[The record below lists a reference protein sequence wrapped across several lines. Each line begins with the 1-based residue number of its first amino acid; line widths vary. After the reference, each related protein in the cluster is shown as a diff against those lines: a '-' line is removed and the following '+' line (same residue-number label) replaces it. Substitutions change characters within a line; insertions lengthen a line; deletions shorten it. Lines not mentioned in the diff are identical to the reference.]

1 PGPDRHAHVRQ
12 FPGGRRAARRV
23 DVVLRVHGAGRIPG
37 RRAGRTD
44 RPGGAPGRVPHEP
57 EQPDRIRPRRAGSGA
72 DPEAVRGG
80 GRGPGR
86 GRGVLRVL
94 REDGRRPGDGILHTP
109 RRPHLLES
117 VRPRGIAPRIPG
129 RLAAG
134 AGRAASGAQPEERD
148 DAGEGGGRG
157 VAQGRRVATQVS
169 RGGAR
174 REGAVVCV
182 PGRAGDR
189 GVPIG
194 SEFHPDPVGRR
205 PGAHRGPRRAQHPGA
220 RPDCILPR
228 RGSRTDHRQRAGG
241 RGGGDRGAG
250 RVPGRAGGGFRRA
263 AHPGMSHSGRP
274 AATEVRGRLLAR
286 NTLLNLVGLGAP
298 ILVAVAAIPAVVRGL
313 GEERFGILAIA
324 WMVIAY
330 LGELGVGR
338 ATTKFVAEALGAGD
352 VRAAAET
359 AWTATALQAIFGLVC
374 GIGLAVATP
383 FLVGGVLNIPPELGA
398 EARAAFLWLA
408 AGLPIVIVAAAWR
421 GVLEAAQRFDLISA
435 VRIPSTIAN
444 YVLPLG
450 AVAVGWALP
459 GVMALL
465 VAARAGTLAA
475 LWALAYRAVPALR
488 QGPALARGRLR
499 ALAGYGGWVSL
510 SSVVAP
516 ALVYLDRFVLGVLA
530 SMSAVAYYAAPYE
543 VVNRLAI
550 LPASVVGALFPALS
564 ALGGQAQWERIRR
577 LASLSVKVILLLVA
591 PFAVLL

>member
-1 PGPDRHAHVRQ
+1 
-12 FPGGRRAARRV
+12 
-23 DVVLRVHGAGRIPG
+23 
-37 RRAGRTD
+37 
-44 RPGGAPGRVPHEP
+44 
-57 EQPDRIRPRRAGSGA
+57 
-72 DPEAVRGG
+72 
-80 GRGPGR
+80 
-86 GRGVLRVL
+86 
-94 REDGRRPGDGILHTP
+94 
-109 RRPHLLES
+109 
-117 VRPRGIAPRIPG
+117 
-129 RLAAG
+129 
-134 AGRAASGAQPEERD
+134 
-148 DAGEGGGRG
+148 
-157 VAQGRRVATQVS
+157 
-169 RGGAR
+169 
-174 REGAVVCV
+174 
-182 PGRAGDR
+182 
-189 GVPIG
+189 
-194 SEFHPDPVGRR
+194 
-205 PGAHRGPRRAQHPGA
+205 
-220 RPDCILPR
+220 
-228 RGSRTDHRQRAGG
+228 
-241 RGGGDRGAG
+241 
-250 RVPGRAGGGFRRA
+250 
-263 AHPGMSHSGRP
+263 MSHSGRP

-591 PFAVLL
+591 PFAVLLIGGASELLGWWLGPEFAANSASALVILTLGIVANAVAQVPYTLLQGVGRADVTAKFHLLELPIHAALVWVLVGRWGIVGAALSWTIRIALDAALLFWAAARLAGFTPRVLVDAGVARTAALVSVTLAAAVALERGAVESGVRVVLLLALLGALAITSWRLALSAADRERLAGAVRLAGRR